1 MLVLSAL
8 LPPRVRTR
16 TGHTWLIHLAT
27 VTEAI
32 LNPYKSYTSPL
43 PIASVRSLSTYPAL
57 SFSLVKS
64 VSASFSNAV
73 HAVAIRSRQQ
83 LSGLG
88 ILGKPDSLNSWTEV
102 VRGRFAYRLPNLLQH
117 ASVVS
122 LQVLS
127 RIQWLTFASSPQA
140 SKSGTSTAGT
150 RPHSSW
156 RLHCRTRHS
165 SWAQRIASP
174 AGASKRIRSHPQRPD
189 VRGI

>member
-73 HAVAIRSRQQ
+73 HAVAIHSRQQ

-88 ILGKPDSLNSWTEV
+88 ILGKPDSPNSWTEV
-102 VRGRFAYRLPNLLQH
+102 VRGRFAYRLPNLFCFFSAGFKIWNEHSRDSSTLIM
-117 ASVVS
+117 APA
-122 LQVLS
+122 LS
-127 RIQWLTFASSPQA
+127 NSPQ
-140 SKSGTSTAGT
+140 
-150 RPHSSW
+150 
-156 RLHCRTRHS
+156 
-165 SWAQRIASP
+165 
-174 AGASKRIRSHPQRPD
+174 
-189 VRGI
+189 